1 MDLDS
6 VTHCSH
12 LLAHKHKYKNG
23 TMYIRSYFHILLM
36 NKIVIVLNNSIT
48 FYYFF
53 PGNGCVAVSAA
64 VGAAVGGLIGGF
76 IGGVVL
82 TAVIAGM
89 VFYRA
94 KRKFTAKIE

>member
-1 MDLDS
+1 
-6 VTHCSH
+6 
-12 LLAHKHKYKNG
+12 
-23 TMYIRSYFHILLM
+23 M
-36 NKIVIVLNNSIT
+36 NNIVIVLNNSIT
-48 FYYFF
+48 FYIHSIYYDSIYYFF

-76 IGGVVL
+76 IGGVLL
-82 TAVIAGM
+82 TAVIVGV